1 MTDRIRPSLRSG
13 IMSRIRG
20 KNTEPEMRVR
30 RLVHRMGFR
39 YRLHCGDL
47 PGAPDLVFF
56 SRRKIIF
63 VHGCFWHQHDCSRG
77 TRPSS
82 NEEFWNRKLDS
93 NVRRDKKNIST
104 LKSDGWAV
112 LIIWECETK
121 NLDHLA
127 VRIEKFLNVGK

>member
-20 KNTEPEMRVR
+20 KNTGPEMRVR
-30 RLVHRMGFR
+30 RLVHGMGFR

-47 PGAPDLVFF
+47 PGTPDLVFF
-56 SRRKIIF
+56 GRRKIIF
-63 VHGCFWHQHDCSRG
+63 VHGCFWHQHDCARG

-82 NEEFWNRKLDS
+82 NEKFWNRKLDS
-93 NVRRDKKNIST
+93 NVRRDKKNVST
-104 LKSDGWAV
+104 LKTEGWAV

-121 NLDHLA
+121 NLDRLT
-127 VRIEKFLNVGK
+127 VRIEKFLNVGE